1 MNLNKYLNGTGFV
14 PTKSTLEHWAFLPQ
28 VNSSE
33 RIPSILGDI
42 KSLSVPIFMVFLLIV
57 LETINMYV
65 LNHQGLF
72 IIGLL
77 VIMIIEFFIAFIPYL
92 KIKLNLVP
100 SISLNQ
106 IFIKQI
112 KIKEDMNNGNN
123 DSVMQQRLRNEIQNE
138 EKKLRNGKLIS
149 ILTVLIILI
158 LTLLKIY
165 LIYIALGQSMLIN
178 LGGRVSIGVALI
190 SLIVHIAY
198 TKDVITYYFFRKSF
212 MKEFNDFMT
221 IGLNK
226 AASYQVTPIQ
236 FSGLFKF
243 AKSEDN
249 IIGKEASQD
258 EVDGNNFIELKDN
271 SLTRKVSTSNA
282 TKDYEMNIYSKGFI
296 TDRDINNLVNAQN
309 EKKENL
315 LALLKEI
322 QF

>member
-14 PTKSTLEHWAFLPQ
+14 PSKSTLEHWAFLPQ

-42 KSLSVPIFMVFLLIV
+42 KSLNVPIFMVFLLIV
-57 LETINMYV
+57 LEIINMYV
-65 LNHQGLF
+65 LNEQGLF

-106 IFIKQI
+106 IFIKQM

-123 DSVMQQRLRNEIQNE
+123 DNVMQQRLRNEIQNE
-138 EKKLRNGKLIS
+138 EKKLRNGKIIS
-149 ILTVLIILI
+149 VFTFFIICI
-158 LTLLKIY
+158 ATFAKIFLVY
-165 LIYIALGQSMLIN
+165 DALGDSMLID
-178 LGGRVSIGVALI
+178 LGGRVSLGVALI

-212 MKEFNDFMT
+212 LKEFNDFMT
-221 IGLNK
+221 IGLHK

-249 IIGKEASQD
+249 IIGKEATQNEID
-258 EVDGNNFIELKDN
+258 ENNFIELKDN
-271 SLTRKVSTSNA
+271 SLTRKVSINNA
-282 TKDYEMNIYSKGFI
+282 TKNYEMNIYYRGII
-296 TDRDINNLVNAQN
+296 TDKDINNLVNTQN
-309 EKKENL
+309 ENKENL
-315 LALLKEI
+315 RALLKEI